1 MALAGIPMPGEVPP
15 ALPAPEPVVWREGRR
30 MVVALWGEHD
40 MSTAT
45 SVAEAL
51 AGAAALGD
59 SDVVVDLSGV
69 AFMDAAIVG
78 VLLGG
83 RNDLRSQARALT
95 VRVPSQQAR
104 SVLGMCGLTGLIDSM
119 PQAVRD
125 PTGSCVTLRG
135 SWSPGG
141 AGGGPGP
148 R

>member
-1 MALAGIPMPGEVPP
+1 MALARAPMPGEVPP
-15 ALPAPEPVVWREGRR
+15 PEPVVWREGRR
-30 MVVALWGEHD
+30 MVVALGGEQD

-45 SVAEAL
+45 GVAEAL

-59 SDVVVDLSGV
+59 GDVVLDLSGV
-69 AFMDAAIVG
+69 TFMDAAIVG
-78 VLLGG
+78 ALLAA

-95 VRVPSQQAR
+95 VRVPSRQAR
-104 SVLGMCGLTGLIDSM
+104 SVLGMCGLTGLIDSR

-125 PTGSCVTLRG
+125 ATGSCVTLRG

-141 AGGGPGP
+141 SGGGPGP